1 MRLIS
6 LVYKN
11 IARRRIRSALT
22 VTGMAVAV
30 AAVIALV
37 GIADGFKRS
46 FLDMYQAHGVDVV
59 VVRGRSADRMTSEL
73 DQGIGAKIAMIPG
86 VTAVEPVLLDV
97 VSLEELGPVGVVVQG
112 LEPTGDLAR
121 ERSLSAGTWFGAD
134 DKKVAMLGRILAA
147 NLGKSAGD
155 EVEIYENERFRIV
168 GVYDGGNIFDNG
180 AMIVPLAEL
189 QRMLD
194 QSHQVT
200 AFNVRVDRSQG
211 ETVVPGVVQ
220 AINGQGLGVS
230 AMATENYVA
239 TDSKIQI
246 ASAMAWSISAIALV
260 IGAVGMLNTMIV
272 SVFERTSEIGILRA
286 IGWRRGRIVRMII
299 LEAGLLS
306 VAGGVIGTLLAL
318 AMTQLLSRAP
328 TTAGLVSG
336 YVAPGVVSQGL
347 CIAVL
352 IGILGAIYPAIRAAR
367 LLPTVALRGQG

>member
-30 AAVIALV
+30 AAVVALV

-73 DQGIGAKIAMIPG
+73 DQGIGAKIATIPH

-112 LEPTGDLAR
+112 LEPTGALDR
-121 ERSLSAGTWFGAD
+121 GRTLSAGTGFGPE
-134 DKKVAMLGRILAA
+134 DKKVALLGRILAA
-147 NLGKSAGD
+147 NLGKSVGD
-155 EVEIYENERFRIV
+155 EIEIYENERFRIV
-168 GVYDGGNIFDNG
+168 GIYDGGNIFENG
-180 AMIVPLAEL
+180 AMIVPLVEL

-200 AFNVRVDRSQG
+200 AFNVRVDRASG
-211 ETVVPGVVQ
+211 ADAVPDVVQ
-220 AINGQGLGVS
+220 AINGLGVGVS

-306 VAGGVIGTLLAL
+306 IAGGVIGTLLAL
-318 AMTQLLSRAP
+318 GMTQLLSRAP

-336 YVAPGVVSQGL
+336 YVAPGVIVQGL

-352 IGILGAIYPAIRAAR
+352 IGILGAIYPAIRAAQ